1 MQLATLLRKLAIN
14 KIAQYIVPQTALP
27 IHKMAKIGTNE
38 GILWTKTET

>member
-1 MQLATLLRKLAIN
+1 MQLATKLRKLAIN

-27 IHKMAKIGTNE
+27 IHKMAKNE